1 MSNLYADEEQ
11 QPPVDIPYRELSP
24 DALQGVIE
32 SFVLQEGTEY
42 GWRDFSLEEKVAHV
56 TRQLERGEARIVF
69 DPNTETVGIVSAEP
83 KQGFAKRAD
92 DQSTR

>member
-1 MSNLYADEEQ
+1 MANLYADEEQ

-32 SFVLQEGTEY
+32 AFVLQEGTEY

-56 TRQLERGEARIVF
+56 TRQLERGEARIMF
-69 DPNTETVGIVSAEP
+69 DPNTETVGIVTTAP
-83 KQGFAKRAD
+83 KLGTARHTD
-92 DQSTR
+92 D